1 MKKLWIW
8 SVCLSVLAIGN
19 ISESLFAQ
27 VAEISPKTYKILSVS
42 NQEDANPLRAAFDN
56 KTVTWWALNT
66 AQLAPLPVVVVLEL
80 DTVHPVCGIRY
91 LCNPNNSS
99 DKLQDYAVYVS
110 NDTADWGQAQVSGS
124 IFWDSASDVSVKDL
138 SFGAVKGRFVKI
150 VYLDNTNTWNRAIQT
165 SELRVLEDTLAK
177 TFLHNQLLNID
188 SLPAV
193 VSSFDTV
200 PLGATASSLLP
211 VRFSWI
217 SGPARLLE
225 RDGGFFLI
233 PGATEGQVVL
243 EVEQEGNGEFY
254 PVRHKFTVEV
264 ENPLLYGLRLYT
276 PVVESEI
283 IAMPSDTLVYPLWA
297 RAEIGSVFN
306 RITSMRIEVEGEDVV
321 SQWNEKNNT
330 VRVDFSPGR
339 YGEFTVR
346 FHASASNGRDT
357 SFTRTITVDSAKE
370 SRTVRAFEHMLINYP
385 DPGRTNGG
393 VFVFPQHVGSYR
405 RITAKLDM
413 QCPQIEGGCDDWD
426 RVAWVEM
433 QTPDGQWREI
443 IRYTTA
449 YGVPCQHELDVTD
462 FSSWLQGEIP
472 MRMFIDTWG
481 TGGYDITLD
490 FEFEQGMPQYLYSG
504 IIPLWNGNFPFGDP
518 ADLQPLDTLRL
529 ETPVGAAALNLKV
542 VTTGHGWGNNNTYN
556 AAEFYE
562 AKHTIWANQTSFE
575 HTPWMKC
582 NPNPDGCTGQQG
594 TWQFSRAGWCPG
606 AIAPG
611 YNYNLTGQIDSKE
624 LEMRFIFQEDYM
636 DRCHPHN
643 PLCKTGTTCPDCMD
657 TYNPQYY
664 IASYLIAYYNKMYD
678 SLPEVANEQV
688 ASREELEFSV
698 YPNPASDR
706 FFVQTYGETGRGG
719 VQLFNMNG
727 EVLKSTVFDNA
738 EQLNRIEFNVSEL
751 PVGFY
756 VLRIQ
761 TLHKNGVRKII
772 VR

>member
-1 MKKLWIW
+1 MKAKF
-8 SVCLSVLAIGN
+8 LSVLAGLFL
-19 ISESLFAQ
+19 SGSLFAQ
-27 VAEISPKTYKILSVS
+27 ITEIAPEAYTVLSVNS
-42 NQEDANPLRAAFDN
+42 QTAGDPLQKAFDGDTN
-56 KTVTWWALNT
+56 TWWAVNT
-66 AQLAPLPVVVVLEL
+66 AQLAPLPAVVVLDL
-80 DTVHPVCGIRY
+80 DTAHQICGIRY
-91 LCNPNNSS
+91 LCNPKNSS

-110 NDTADWGQAQVSGS
+110 NDTADWGQAQVAGS
-124 IFWDSASDVSVKDL
+124 IFWEDASDVASKDL
-138 SFGAVKGRFVKI
+138 SFGAVSGRFVKI

-165 SELRVLEDTLAK
+165 AELRVLEDTSAK
-177 TFLHNQLLNID
+177 NLLKNQLLNVD
-188 SLPAV
+188 SLPAL
-193 VSSFDTV
+193 VSALDTV
-200 PLGATASSLLP
+200 PLKATASSLLP
-211 VRFSWI
+211 VSFSLI

-225 RDGGFFLI
+225 QEGGLFLVLDGR
-233 PGATEGQVVL
+233 EEQVVL
-243 EVEQEGNGEFY
+243 EAVQEGNEEFY
-254 PVRHKFTVEV
+254 PVRHRFGVQV
-264 ENPLLYGLRLYT
+264 ENPMLYGVQLYT

-297 RAEIGSVFN
+297 RAEIGSAFN
-306 RITSMRIEVEGEDVV
+306 HITAMRIEVEGQDVV

-330 VRVDFSPGR
+330 VRADFRPGR

-346 FHASASNGRDT
+346 FHASASNGSDT
-357 SFTRTITVDSAKE
+357 SFIRKITVDSVTE
-370 SRTVRAFEHMLINYP
+370 SRTVRAFEHMLINFP

-393 VFVFPQHVGSYR
+393 VFVFPQHVGSYQ
-405 RITAKLDM
+405 RIIAKLDM

-449 YGVPCQHELDVTD
+449 YGVPCKHELDVTD

-481 TGGYDITLD
+481 SGGYDITLD
-490 FEFEQGMPQYLYSG
+490 FEFVKGLPQYLYSG

-518 ADLQPLDTLRL
+518 ANLQPMDTLHV
-529 ETPVGAAALNLKV
+529 ETPAGASALNLKV
-542 VTTGHGWGNNNTYN
+542 VTTGHGWGSNNTGN

-562 AKHTIWANQTSFE
+562 ATHTLWANQTSFE
-575 HTPWMKC
+575 HSPWMKC
-582 NPNPDGCTGQQG
+582 NPNPDGCTGQKG
-594 TWQFSRAGWCPG
+594 TWRYNRAGWCPG

-611 YNYNLTGQIDSKE
+611 YNYNLAAQLNSRE
-624 LEMRFIFQEDYM
+624 LEMRFIMQEDYM

-643 PLCKTGTTCPDCMD
+643 PACVSGVTCQDCMD

-688 ASREELEFSV
+688 AAREELKFSV

-706 FFVQTYGETGRGG
+706 FFVQTYGETGRGSL
-719 VQLFNMNG
+719 QLFDMNG
-727 EVLKSTVFDNA
+727 EVLRSTVFNNA
-738 EQLNRIEFNVSEL
+738 EQLNGMEFDVREL
-751 PVGFY
+751 PAGFY